1 MGIIKVD
8 ELTGI
13 TGDGGPSSPI
23 TFSGD
28 TISKFIAPA
37 GMILNVQQAVKRGT
51 QVISSQTYVLVSDL
65 TITTAI
71 PKSSSSKFLI
81 EYTIAGSI
89 YNDTNHGYLQIWKNG
104 YVLTGALADSSGD
117 NTVGSR
123 SIATTV
129 LNQASNAD
137 GSAFSYAMKFL
148 DSPNSSTA
156 VTYAIYGRTSNANGN
171 LYINRSG
178 RDNDDVTYDGR
189 GISTL
194 TVMEIAG

>member
-1 MGIIKVD
+1 
-8 ELTGI
+8 
-13 TGDGGPSSPI
+13 
-23 TFSGD
+23 
-28 TISKFIAPA
+28 
-37 GMILNVQQAVKRGT
+37 MILKKGT
-51 QVISSQTYVLVSDL
+51 QVISSQTYVIVSGL
-65 TITTAI
+65 TITTAT

-89 YNDTNHGYLQIWKNG
+89 YNDTNHGYLQIYKNG
-104 YVLTGALADSSGD
+104 SALTDAQADSSGD
-117 NTVGSR
+117 NALGSR
-123 SIATTV
+123 TAATTV

-137 GSAFSYAMKFL
+137 GSAFSYGMKFL
-148 DSPNSSTA
+148 DSPSSSSA

-178 RDNDDVTYDGR
+178 RDNDAATYDGR